1 MSNWFEHG
9 QDGLVYIR
17 FPDALDNHLFHDMRA
32 DCERVIKESPAKG
45 FVLDASQLRSIDSTG
60 IGLIAYLGKLAKR
73 ANLPIKIVSLSGQ
86 PADMFQF
93 LRMDT
98 VIPIDQF
105 EMEPMFG

>member
-1 MSNWFEHG
+1 MSNWYEQRH
-9 QDGLVYIR
+9 DGLVCIR
-17 FPDALDNHLFHDMRA
+17 FPETLDSHLFHDMRT
-32 DCERVIKESPAKG
+32 DFERVIKDTSAKG
-45 FVLDASQLRSIDSTG
+45 FILDASQLRNIDSTG

-73 ANLPIKIVSLSGQ
+73 ANLPIKIVQLSGQ

-105 EMEPMFG
+105 EPQPQFG